1 MISNTFRRR
10 RTNLHASPWVIIGSV
25 GILLIVVVVLAYQ
38 NYSREKKYMS
48 QILTEKG
55 AAIIKAVEAGARTGM
70 MGMMW
75 GGQQVQSLIEETAQ
89 LSDVFYITVANQQGL
104 VLASSNRG
112 LIGTQMSGVLAE
124 KERDQAEAT
133 NWRYK
138 RIDDQSNAFEVYR
151 SFRPITH
158 RETWM
163 GGRMHQMMQGRRMM
177 MGADNDWW
185 PHSAGGDSNQI
196 ILVGLNP
203 QPFEEG
209 RKEDLRNTAII
220 SGVLILLGLAGFI
233 SMFWMQGYRSAKKTL
248 QDESAIKDQVVTS
261 LPVGL
266 IATDKDGRIAFY
278 NSAAER
284 ITGLDLAQARG
295 KEPDSVLPSH
305 LCGLKESLDLGEP
318 ISEKEMECEFTANK
332 IVPVS
337 ISASQIINEEGQ
349 FVGQVLIIRDLGEVR
364 RLQAEIRRKE
374 KLAAIGGLAAG
385 VAHEIRNPLSSVK
398 GIASYYKSK
407 FEDGSKDKEMAG
419 VMIEEVDRLNR
430 VISELLE
437 FAGPTKLN
445 RKPSNMNELLK
456 HSAQLVEQEA
466 AAKKIS
472 MQLNLTPE
480 SVEADVDPDRLTQC
494 FLNLFLNGLQAM
506 ESGGVLSVSS
516 STSESGKV
524 IIDIRDSGPGIS
536 AEDQNKIFDPYFT
549 TKPKGTGLG
558 LAIVHKIIEVHEGQI
573 KVRSTIGTGT
583 VFSIVLPSVPAK

>member
-1 MISNTFRRR
+1 
-10 RTNLHASPWVIIGSV
+10 
-25 GILLIVVVVLAYQ
+25 
-38 NYSREKKYMS
+38 
-48 QILTEKG
+48 
-55 AAIIKAVEAGARTGM
+55 TGM

-75 GGQQVQSLIEETAQ
+75 GGQQVQTLIEETAQ
-89 LSDVFYITVANQQGL
+89 LSDVFYITVANRQGL
-104 VLASSNRG
+104 VMASSNRG
-112 LIGTQMSGVLAE
+112 LIGTQMSGNFDE
-124 KERDQAEAT
+124 KGLDQPEAT

-163 GGRMHQMMQGRRMM
+163 GGRMHRMMQGRNMM

-185 PHSAGGDSNQI
+185 PHSAGGDSDQI

-209 RKEDLRNTAII
+209 RKEDIRNTAII

-233 SMFWMQGYRSAKKTL
+233 SMFWMQGYRSAQKTL

-266 IATDKDGRIAFY
+266 IATDKEGKIAFY

-295 KEPDSVLPSH
+295 KETDSILPSH
-305 LCGLKESLDLGEP
+305 LCGLRKSLDFGEP
-318 ISEKEMECEFTANK
+318 IFEKEMECEFTANK

-337 ISASQIINEEGQ
+337 ISASQIINEENQ

-456 HSAQLVEQEA
+456 HSVQLVEQEA
-466 AAKKIS
+466 AAKKIR
-472 MQLNLTPE
+472 MQLNLTSDP
-480 SVEADVDPDRLTQC
+480 VEAYVDPDRLTQC

-506 ESGGVLSVSS
+506 ESSGVLSVSS
-516 STSESGKV
+516 STGETGKV
-524 IIDIRDSGPGIS
+524 VIDVRDDGPGIS
-536 AEDQNKIFDPYFT
+536 AEDMNKIFDPYFT

-558 LAIVHKIIEVHEGQI
+558 LAIVHKIIEAHEGQI
-573 KVRSTIGTGT
+573 KVRSTIGLGT
-583 VFSIVLPSVPAK
+583 VFSVVLPAPSAGKIRI

>member
-1 MISNTFRRR
+1 MISNIFRRR
-10 RTNLHASPWVIIGSV
+10 PTNLHTSPWIIIGSV

-38 NYSREKKYMS
+38 NYSREKRYMS
-48 QILTEKG
+48 QILSEKG

-75 GGQQVQSLIEETAQ
+75 GEQQVQSLIEETAQ
-89 LSDVFYITVANQQGL
+89 LSAVFYITIANRQGL

-112 LIGTQMSGVLAE
+112 LIGTQMSGGLDE
-124 KERDQAEAT
+124 KGLDQLEAT

-138 RIDDQSNAFEVYR
+138 RIDDQRNAFEVYR
-151 SFRPITH
+151 SFRPITY
-158 RETWM
+158 RDTWM
-163 GGRMHQMMQGRRMM
+163 GDRMHRMMQGRKMV

-185 PHSAGGDSNQI
+185 PNSAGGDSYQI

-209 RKEDLRNTAII
+209 RKEDIRNTAII

-233 SMFWMQGYRSAKKTL
+233 SMFWMQGYRSAQKTL
-248 QDESAIKDQVVTS
+248 QDESAIKDQLVTS

-266 IATDKDGRIAFY
+266 IATDKDGKIAFY

-284 ITGLDLAQARG
+284 ITGLDLAQAQG

-305 LCGLKESLDLGEP
+305 LCGLKESLDLGGP

-337 ISASQIINEEGQ
+337 ISASKIINEEGQ

-445 RKPSNMNELLK
+445 RKPSDMNELLK
-456 HSAQLVEQEA
+456 HSARLVEQEA
-466 AAKKIS
+466 ATQKVE
-472 MQLNLTPE
+472 MQLNLTSD
-480 SVEADVDPDRLTQC
+480 SVETDVDPDRLTQC

-506 ESGGVLSVSS
+506 ESGGVLSVSC
-516 STSESGKV
+516 STDVTGKV
-524 IIDIRDSGPGIS
+524 VIDIRDNGSGIS
-536 AEDQNKIFDPYFT
+536 AEDLNKIFDPYFT
-549 TKPKGTGLG
+549 TKSKGTGLG
-558 LAIVHKIIEVHEGQI
+558 LAIVHKIIEAHEGQI
-573 KVRSTIGTGT
+573 KVRSTIGLGT
-583 VFSIVLPSVPAK
+583 VFSIALPLVPAK